1 MKKNEC
7 GRCEQQLPSV
17 TQTLKANWGISRNLG
32 FLTEAEGTAVVTKRT
47 PRPIDSS
54 NRAESDRYPK
64 TLLR

>member
-32 FLTEAEGTAVVTKRT
+32 FLTEAEGTAVVTKRAST
-47 PRPIDSS
+47 GRFIYSS
-54 NRAESDRYPK
+54 RV
-64 TLLR
+64 